1 MELWN
6 DLQKLQLH
14 GPSLTNAV
22 HSLI

>member
-14 GPSLTNAV
+14 GPSLSKAV